1 MAIAARTRTDGIHDP
16 NWILVDPQS
25 LDEVSGSVPVPEDRR
40 EALLLALGRAMT
52 FHNSGVL
59 ELAAKMRDELPQR
72 QQQADEAR
80 RNARKLKSAG
90 DDGWELE
97 AKESARWQRMANVA
111 KACYLEVTLNYLQ
124 LKNVLQIHAA
134 KLLTVIPSF
143 ETALQN
149 ADSQQRCRDSMESL
163 KAGLRELLAE
173 LAAQSTD
180 SDNESEQPTAAQS
193 VRWRVRRPAKGP
205 LQPTRSRNQ
214 NAADTKFVIV
224 QALIVHHQYESGRV
238 GNEKPVKLRK
248 LASDTRR
255 SVATVSRFMRD
266 EFGSYDGY
274 TKAIAKQNLAASL
287 QLLAGDLKPSQF
299 G

>member
-111 KACYLEVTLNYLQ
+111 KACCLEVTLN
-124 LKNVLQIHAA
+124 
-134 KLLTVIPSF
+134 
-143 ETALQN
+143 
-149 ADSQQRCRDSMESL
+149 
-163 KAGLRELLAE
+163 
-173 LAAQSTD
+173 
-180 SDNESEQPTAAQS
+180 
-193 VRWRVRRPAKGP
+193 
-205 LQPTRSRNQ
+205 
-214 NAADTKFVIV
+214 
-224 QALIVHHQYESGRV
+224 
-238 GNEKPVKLRK
+238 
-248 LASDTRR
+248 
-255 SVATVSRFMRD
+255 
-266 EFGSYDGY
+266 
-274 TKAIAKQNLAASL
+274 
-287 QLLAGDLKPSQF
+287 
-299 G
+299 